1 MWEQWPVWCELLPSG
16 CAPSL
21 VPMPKSASPAVV
33 SGLVLASVRQPGEK
47 TLCDIFI
54 TDGKVAQIVPS
65 GPQAEFPPGSRVVD
79 LDGRYVIPGLWDE
92 HVHMTQWALAAGRID
107 LSGASSAREAA
118 AVVRSRLEAATTAES
133 GGDPAGGRTLVGV
146 GFRDAV
152 WADTPSLELLDGAS
166 AGVPTALISHD
177 LHCVWLNSAAA
188 ARYGVA
194 VDADGL
200 LREEP
205 AFELTREL
213 GRLPD
218 EVVDAMVRDAGR
230 AAAARGIVGIVDFE
244 MVWNRDTW
252 LRRIA
257 AGFDSLRVDAGV
269 YPQDLDRAIGE
280 GMRTGHLVAEG
291 GGLLRV
297 GPLKVL
303 IDGSL
308 NTRTAYCVDPYP
320 HGGRGLLTVSEAD
333 LQELLVTAR
342 ASGFVPAVHAI
353 GDGANEVAL
362 NAFAAAG
369 IRGRI
374 EHAQF
379 VRRQDFARFGELGI
393 TASVQPAHALDD
405 RDAAD
410 SNWAGR
416 TERAFPLRS
425 LLDAGATLALGSDAP
440 VAPLEPWTA
449 MSAATTRARQDGR
462 EPWHPEQALTRQE
475 ALAAS
480 SRGRRRIGVG
490 DPADVVVL
498 DADPL
503 AVSDAEFAAMPVAA
517 TLVAGRFTYRGV

>member
-1 MWEQWPVWCELLPSG
+1 M
-16 CAPSL
+16 
-21 VPMPKSASPAVV
+21 
-33 SGLVLASVRQPGEK
+33 
-47 TLCDIFI
+47 
-54 TDGKVAQIVPS
+54 
-65 GPQAEFPPGSRVVD
+65 VD
-79 LDGRYVIPGLWDE
+79 LDGRFVIPGLWDE

-107 LSGASSAREAA
+107 LSGAASAREAA
-118 AVVRSRLEAATTAES
+118 AVVHSRLAGSAPAE
-133 GGDPAGGRTLVGV
+133 PGGRTLVGV

-152 WADTPSLELLDGAS
+152 WADLPSLELLDGAT

-194 VDADGL
+194 VGADGL
-200 LREEP
+200 LREDP

-218 EVVDAMVRDAGR
+218 DAVDAMVRDAGR

-269 YPQDLDRAIGE
+269 YPQDLARAIGD
-280 GMRTGHLVAEG
+280 GMRTGQPVPGG

-320 HGGRGLLTVSEAD
+320 HGGRGLLTVGEPE
-333 LQELLVTAR
+333 LLELLVKAR
-342 ASGFVPAVHAI
+342 GAGFVPAVHAI

-369 IRGRI
+369 IGGRI

-379 VRRQDFARFGELGI
+379 VRQQDFVRFGELGI

-462 EPWHPEQALTRQE
+462 EAWRKPWHPEQALTRQE

-480 SRGRRRIGVG
+480 SRGRRRISAG

-517 TLVAGRFTYRGV
+517 TLVAGRFTHRDRE

>member
-1 MWEQWPVWCELLPSG
+1 
-16 CAPSL
+16 
-21 VPMPKSASPAVV
+21 MPTTATPAAASA
-33 SGLVLASVRQPGEK
+33 LVLASVRQPGEAAPS
-47 TLCDIFI
+47 DIFI
-54 TDGKVAQIVPS
+54 ADGVVTRIAP
-65 GPQAEFPPGSRVVD
+65 AGSWEGSAGGSAAGSAASFEVVD
-79 LDGRYVIPGLWDE
+79 ADGRFVVPGLWDE
-92 HVHMTQWALAAGRID
+92 HVHMTQWALATGRID
-107 LSGASSAREAA
+107 LSGAASAAEAA
-118 AVVRSRLEAATTAES
+118 AVVRSRLCGTAA
-133 GGDPAGGRTLVGV
+133 PATDGATLVGV

-152 WADTPSLELLDGAS
+152 WADEPSLALLDAAT

-188 ARYGVA
+188 SRYGAA
-194 VDADGL
+194 VGADGL
-200 LREEP
+200 LREDP

-218 EVVDAMVRDAGR
+218 DAVDALVQKAGA

-244 MVWNRDTW
+244 MVWNRDPW
-252 LRRIA
+252 LRRMA
-257 AGFDSLRVDAGV
+257 AGFDCLRVDAAV
-269 YPQDLDRAIGE
+269 YPHDLERAVGD
-280 GMRTGHLVAEG
+280 GMRTGQLLPGA

-320 HGGRGLLTVSEAD
+320 HGGRGLLTVTEQD
-333 LQELLVTAR
+333 LIRLLAR
-342 ASGFVPAVHAI
+342 AAETGFVPAVHAI

-369 IRGRI
+369 VSGRI

-379 VRRQDFARFGELGI
+379 VRQQDFARFGQLGL

-425 LLDAGATLALGSDAP
+425 LLDAGASLALGSDAP

-449 MSAATTRARQDGR
+449 MSAATTRARGDGR
-462 EPWHPEQALTRQE
+462 LPWHPEQALTRQE

-480 SRGRRRIGVG
+480 ARGRRRISVG

-503 AVSDAEFAAMPVAA
+503 AVPDAGFAAMPVAA
-517 TLVAGRFTYRGV
+517 TVLAGRFTYRSGV